1 MCRGILPGVAVW
13 SRTRIEPSRWQLD
26 WEGIRKGE
34 YSDRY
39 FYNGVRILE
48 VLSREGYR
56 FQGYSARLQQLGLN
70 PRPPEAIG
78 ELRVEM
84 QFFARRPPFTV
95 VAGTDAALAILQQAT
110 GYFEGERFLNTA
122 HTLEVEAVHDGYRAS
137 YAGDP
142 MAVVPVLKVR
152 GRYRDFALLETPLLG
167 VLTRM
172 SRLATNTYR
181 ILEAAR
187 GKPVLFFPA
196 RFDLPHT
203 QRYDGYAYYVG
214 VQRYNLDYHART
226 PAIVSTPEQTRLWDG
241 VAGGTTAHAM
251 IATFLGDTV
260 ELMLQFAR
268 IMPPEQRRVALVD
281 FDNDCVGT
289 ARAVAKAFFERY
301 RHALERGDA
310 ETAQRYLLHGV
321 RPDTSANL
329 TDTSLQGEPDAGQ
342 LYGVNP
348 RLIFKLREGL
358 DTAWQDWNLPSKW
371 RERAQQYCRAIQIVA
386 TGGFNEQ
393 RVRQFEETGAPVD
406 VYGVGSWFL
415 TNSAADGTNTDFTAD
430 VVRVCVDERWIPL
443 AKAGRT
449 AQENPALERVV
460 FQGASGVT

>member
-1 MCRGILPGVAVW
+1 MAVW
-13 SRTRIEPSRWQLD
+13 NRTRVEPSRWQLD
-26 WEGIRKGE
+26 WEGLRKGE

-48 VLSREGYR
+48 TLAREGYR
-56 FQGYSARLQQLGLN
+56 FQGYSARLQQMGLS
-70 PRPPEAIG
+70 PRLPEAIS

-84 QFFARRPPFTV
+84 QFFARRQPFTV

-110 GYFEGERFLNTA
+110 GYFEQERFVSTA
-122 HTLEVEAVHDGYRAS
+122 HTLEVEAVHDGYCAP

-142 MAVVPVLKVR
+142 QAVVPVLKVR

-214 VQRYNLDYHART
+214 VQRYNLDHHSNT
-226 PAIVSTPEQTRLWDG
+226 PAIVSTPEQTRLWNG
-241 VAGGTTAHAM
+241 VAGGTTAHAL

-289 ARAVAKAFFERY
+289 ARAVARAFFERY
-301 RHALERGDA
+301 LAAMERGDP
-310 ETAQRYLLHGV
+310 ETAQRYILHGV

-329 TDTSLQGEPDAGQ
+329 TDASLQSEPDAAQ

-358 DTAWQDWNLPSKW
+358 DTAWQEWNLPPKW
-371 RERAQQYCRAIQIVA
+371 REQAQRYCRAIQIVA

-393 RVRQFEETGAPVD
+393 RIRQFEEAGAPVD

-415 TNSAADGTNTDFTAD
+415 SNSTVDGTNTDFTAD
-430 VVRVCVDERWIPL
+430 VVRVYINGRWVPL

-449 AQENPALERVV
+449 AQENPALERIT
-460 FQGASGVT
+460 F

>member
-1 MCRGILPGVAVW
+1 MAVW
-13 SRTRIEPSRWQLD
+13 DRVRIESSRWALD
-26 WEGIRKGE
+26 WEGIRRGE
-34 YSDRY
+34 FSDRY

-48 VLSREGYR
+48 ALAREGYR
-56 FQGYSARLQQLGLN
+56 FQGYSARLQQLGLD
-70 PRPPEAIG
+70 PRLPEAIG

-84 QFFARRPPFTV
+84 QFFARRKPFTLI
-95 VAGTDAALAILQQAT
+95 AGVDAALAILKETT
-110 GYFEGERFLNTA
+110 GYFEGDRFINTA
-122 HTLEVEAVHDGYRAS
+122 HTLEVEAVHDGYCAP
-137 YAGDP
+137 YAGEP
-142 MAVVPVLKVR
+142 LEVVPVLKVR

-167 VLTRM
+167 VLTRL

-181 ILEAAR
+181 ILKAAR

-203 QRYDGYAYYVG
+203 QRYDGYAYFVG
-214 VQRYNLDYHART
+214 VQRYNFDHDAST

-241 VAGGTTAHAM
+241 AAGGTTAHAM

-268 IMPPEQRRVALVD
+268 IMPPELRRVALVD
-281 FDNDCVGT
+281 FENDCVGT

-301 RHALERGDA
+301 RQALERGDT
-310 ETAQRYLLHGV
+310 ETAQRYMLHGV

-329 TDTSLQGEPDAGQ
+329 VDASLQDEPDAAQ

-358 DTAWQDWNLPSKW
+358 DTAWQAWNLSPEW
-371 RERAQQYCRAIQIVA
+371 REPAQRYCRSIQIVA

-393 RVRQFEETGAPVD
+393 RIRQFEEVGAPVD
-406 VYGVGSWFL
+406 VYGVGSAFL
-415 TNSAADGTNTDFTAD
+415 SNSTVEGTNTDFTAD
-430 VVRVCVDERWIPL
+430 VVRIYTAGRWVPL
-443 AKAGRT
+443 AKAGRV
-449 AQENPALERVV
+449 AQENPDLEPCVL
-460 FQGASGVT
+460 T

>member
-1 MCRGILPGVAVW
+1 MPSGEPALSAPGILLTVAVW
-13 SRTRIEPSRWQLD
+13 NRTRIEPSRWQLD
-26 WEGIRKGE
+26 WEGVRRGE

-48 VLSREGYR
+48 QLAREDYR
-56 FQGYSARLQQLGLN
+56 FAGYSARLEQQGLN
-70 PRPPEAIG
+70 PRLPALIG
-78 ELRVEM
+78 EMQVEM
-84 QFFARRPPFTV
+84 QFFARRKPFTV
-95 VAGTDAALAILQQAT
+95 VAGTDAALALLQQAT
-110 GYFEGERFLNTA
+110 GYFDGERFVNTA
-122 HTLEVEAVHDGYRAS
+122 HLLEVEAVHDGYCAP

-142 MAVVPVLKVR
+142 LEVTPVLKVR

-172 SRLATNTYR
+172 SRIATNVYR
-181 ILEAAR
+181 VLEAAR

-214 VQRYNLDYHART
+214 VQRYNLDHNTHT
-226 PAIVSTPEQTRLWDG
+226 PAIASTPEQTRLWDG

-251 IATFLGDTV
+251 IAAFLGDV
-260 ELMLQFAR
+260 LELMLQFAR
-268 IMPPEQRRVALVD
+268 IMPPELRRVALVD

-301 RHALERGDA
+301 RAALERGDVD
-310 ETAQRYLLHGV
+310 TAQRYILHGV

-329 TDTSLQGEPDAGQ
+329 VDRSLQDEPDAAQ

-358 DTAWQDWNLPSKW
+358 DTAWQEWRLPPEW

-393 RVRQFEETGAPVD
+393 RIRAFEEAGAPVD
-406 VYGVGSWFL
+406 VYGVGSAFL
-415 TNSAADGTNTDFTAD
+415 SNSTVEGTNTDFTAD
-430 VVRVCVDERWIPL
+430 VVRVYVDGRWIPL
-443 AKAGRT
+443 AKAGREPR
-449 AQENPALERVV
+449 ENPDVE
-460 FQGASGVT
+460 